1 MGQECRQGSAD
12 HRALGLLHEVL
23 DGGPLVV
30 LSWWTSCF
38 GGSKVSA
45 TSTGSLSSAKPWSLH
60 GVFTC
65 HTVAPGDGGKAAGL
79 GRTELGHQLSVTSAI
94 FDWSKSSEGLL

>member
-1 MGQECRQGSAD
+1 MGQECSQGSAD
-12 HRALGLLHEVL
+12 YRAIDLLHEVL
-23 DGGPLVV
+23 GGGPLVV

-45 TSTGSLSSAKPWSLH
+45 TPTGSLSSARPWSLH

-65 HTVAPGDGGKAAGL
+65 HVVAVGAGGKVQKL
-79 GRTELGHQLSVTSAI
+79 LV
-94 FDWSKSSEGLL
+94 WEGLSLDTG